1 MRRIKNNKSRKIN
14 CKGPLYCGQKTIN
27 FSGAK
32 ETTFCGLDQCI
43 SSYCNKKGFPK
54 ESSSESKYLVK
65 NELGL
70 EINTLRTKYIK
81 SETSDMLYSDCI
93 KDKMIF
99 DYSHIYIYIYIY
111 IIYIYV

>member
-81 SETSDMLYSDCI
+81 SETSNMLYSDCI

-99 DYSHIYIYIYIY
+99 DYSHIYI
-111 IIYIYV
+111 